1 MRIAQFRV
9 SDRGQMALPADAR
22 HRWELVKGAPWR
34 SLTLATRCSSSPP
47 DVAGYATSS
56 ETPSMTLG
64 ATPSSPPRSQQTSLI
79 WLERAHSGGRRP
91 PPPTNSVERRAGIAP
106 TYWCTGAHD
115 RALVPPAE
123 PSALQPDSRGHP
135 FPSARQSR
143 PVDRGRR
150 SPSSYG
156 AT

>member
-22 HRWELVKGAPWR
+22 HRWELDEGGTVEIADLGDALLIVPAGR
-34 SLTLATRCSSSPP
+34 GGLRNLLRGSIDDAG
-47 DVAGYATSS
+47 GYAKLAA
-56 ETPSMTLG
+56 EV
-64 ATPSSPPRSQQTSLI
+64 AADEI

-106 TYWCTGAHD
+106 TYWCTGAYD

-135 FPSARQSR
+135 FPAARQSR